1 LKMEGMKMIS
11 EKALRKWRK
20 EALEMKDIVSS
31 GYSNLNPLRF
41 EWSNRILKLTQ
52 ELMDQ
57 HLLEKKEGKKN
68 VQD

>member
-1 LKMEGMKMIS
+1 MIS